1 MSIEYYNNKADDFF
15 ESTIDVNMQDLYDRF
30 EKHLMPQGHVLDAG
44 CGSGRDTKYFLDK
57 GYVVDAFDASEE
69 LVKLASDYTGIEV
82 KKMFFQDLKV
92 SNKYDGIWA
101 CASLLH
107 VPKNETHEV
116 FEKFIRALKP
126 NGVWY
131 MSFKLGN
138 KERTKD
144 GRFFNDY
151 TIDDLKDLLQSYD
164 KDLHINN
171 LWITVD
177 KRPDRDEYWVNA
189 IVTKISSSSM

>member
-15 ESTIDVNMQDLYDRF
+15 ESTIDVNMKELYDRF
-30 EKHLMPQGHVLDAG
+30 EEHLVPYGHVLDAG

-57 GYVVDAFDASEE
+57 GYSVDAFDASEE
-69 LVKLASDYTGIEV
+69 LVKRASEYTGIEV
-82 KKMFFQDLKV
+82 NQMFFQDLDV
-92 SNKYDGIWA
+92 IDTYDGVWA

-107 VPKNETHEV
+107 VSKNEIHEV
-116 FEKFIRALKP
+116 FEKFINALKP
-126 NGVWY
+126 NGIWY
-131 MSFKLGN
+131 MSFKRGD

-151 TIDDLKDLLQSYD
+151 TISDLKDLLQSFN
-164 KDLHINN
+164 KELHINY
-171 LWITVD
+171 LWTTVD

-189 IVTKISSSSM
+189 LVSKI

>member
-15 ESTIDVNMQDLYDRF
+15 KSTIDVEMQDLYDRF
-30 EKHLMPQGHVLDAG
+30 EEHLMPQGHVLDAG

-69 LVKLASDYTGIEV
+69 LVKLASEYTSIEV
-82 KKMFFQDLKV
+82 KKMYFQDFEV

-107 VPKNETHEV
+107 VPKNEIHYV

-126 NGVWY
+126 KGVWY
-131 MSFKLGN
+131 MSFKLGD

-151 TIDDLKDLLQSYD
+151 TIDELKELLYSYNENLQIIDLWVTPD
-164 KDLHINN
+164 N
-171 LWITVD
+171 
-177 KRPDRDEYWVNA
+177 RPERNDNWVNA
-189 IVTKISSSSM
+189 IVIKK

>member
-15 ESTIDVNMQDLYDRF
+15 GSTINVEMQDLYDKF
-30 EKHLMPQGHVLDAG
+30 EEYLVPQGHVLDAG

-69 LVKLASDYTGIEV
+69 LVKRASVYTGIEV
-82 KKMFFQDLKV
+82 NKMFFQDLDV

-107 VPKNETHEV
+107 VPKNEIHSI
-116 FEKFIRALKP
+116 FEKFICALKP
-126 NGVWY
+126 NGAWY
-131 MSFKLGN
+131 MSFKCGEQ
-138 KERTKD
+138 ERTKD

-151 TIDDLKDLLQSYD
+151 TIDKLQTLLQSFSQVM
-164 KDLHINN
+164 KIEDLW
-171 LWITVD
+171 LTVD
-177 KRPDRDEYWVNA
+177 ARPDRNEYWVNA
-189 IVTKISSSSM
+189 LVIKNS